1 MTVPA
6 VFPLF
11 LALTLSL
18 AISAQA
24 AAPVVKKT
32 ESPDG
37 VFLVRAGQPTSAVI
51 LPDDAGAWLERIARQ
66 FTTTVERSTG
76 AEIPVIRQ
84 QAAETLPNGTTRIFL
99 GGHADVSAQG
109 LPEEGYRL
117 VCQAG
122 TIIIAARDNFPANA
136 SSRPK
141 PASRPTLWALNRILE
156 EGLGVRWL
164 WPGELGTFAPPAQ
177 DVFVPYQ
184 DVTHQPRLIQRNLR
198 IALAYARANR
208 GTEAHR
214 QMEQEAIDWAENHQ
228 AGRRGNFKFGH
239 AFGQWWEKF
248 SATHPDYFMET
259 PPGISLEKLPAKYIK
274 LRLANPAVIDEI
286 AREYTAAGAPRY
298 WNVCPNDG
306 SGFDVSAETRA
317 WDIPQGESIQAIWS
331 GKVNLTPRYVMFW
344 NRVSERLKTINPD
357 VILCSYAY
365 SAYKTPPPKER
376 PLTARMAIGL
386 VLSYY
391 DDAHWNGWAATGS
404 ELFLRPNWW
413 HVGANAPYLPLEETA
428 EFLRMAFA
436 TGLVGVDMDSVM
448 GYWAT
453 QGLNYYLVAR
463 LMNQPELSL
472 DDILR
477 EYTSAFGAGADTIRA
492 YFAYWQKVTTEYR
505 YLAPDGKFQDLLA
518 AGKVDRVLTRAS
530 RHLLPL
536 LYSDEV
542 VAPARKLL
550 DQATVQI
557 PATDTEAR
565 ARVEFLRRGLDEM
578 TATRDLVALSQQI
591 KTAPTAELKARFE
604 EQSAALEN
612 LRSTLSPDHV
622 IWGETITKDE
632 DRRGVFFA
640 PRFQAPKDET
650 DEM

>member
-1 MTVPA
+1 MIA
-6 VFPLF
+6 SFFFRLF
-11 LALTLSL
+11 LVASL
-18 AISAQA
+18 ALAASVQA
-24 AAPVVKKT
+24 AAPVPQKSGT
-32 ESPDG
+32 SDG
-37 VFLVRAGQPTSAVI
+37 VFLVRAGEPTSVVV
-51 LPDDAGAWLERIARQ
+51 LPEDAGAWLEQTARR
-66 FTTTVERSTG
+66 FSATVERSTG
-76 AEIPVIRQ
+76 ATIPVVRP
-84 QAAETLPNGTTRIFL
+84 QAAADLPEDTVRIFL
-99 GGHADVSAQG
+99 GGSDAASARD

-117 VCQAG
+117 ICQPG
-122 TIIIAARDNFPANA
+122 TITITAREDYPPDNRP
-136 SSRPK
+136 RPK

-156 EGLGVRWL
+156 ENLGVRWL
-164 WPGELGTFAPPAQ
+164 WPGELGTFVPPAR

-198 IALAYARANR
+198 LALGYAKAGK
-208 GTEAHR
+208 GTEAQLR
-214 QMEQEAIDWAENHQ
+214 MEQEAIDWAENHQ
-228 AGRRGNFKFGH
+228 AGRRGSFKFGH
-239 AFGQWWEKF
+239 AFGGWWEKF

-259 PPGISLEKLPAKYIK
+259 PPGVSLEKIPPKYIK

-317 WDIPQGESIQAIWS
+317 WDIPQGESIEAIWS

-344 NRVSERLKTINPD
+344 NRVSERLQGINPE

-391 DDAHWNGWAATGS
+391 DEALWQGWAATGS

-428 EFLRMAFA
+428 EFLHMAFA
-436 TGLVGVDMDSVM
+436 IGLVGVDMDSVM

-472 DDILR
+472 DDILK
-477 EYTSAFGAGADTIRA
+477 EYTAAFGAGAETIRA
-492 YFAYWQKVTTEYR
+492 YFAYWQKVTKEYR

-530 RHLLPL
+530 RHLLPI
-536 LYSDEV
+536 LYSDET
-542 VAPARKLL
+542 VAPARNLL
-550 DQATVQI
+550 DQAAAQI
-557 PATDTEAR
+557 PATDPEAR

-591 KTAPTAELKARFE
+591 KTSPTAELKARFE
-604 EQSAALEN
+604 EQSAALEK
-612 LRSTLSPDHV
+612 LRVTLSSDHV
-622 IWGETITKDE
+622 IWGETITRDE

-640 PRFQAPKDET
+640 PRFQASKDET